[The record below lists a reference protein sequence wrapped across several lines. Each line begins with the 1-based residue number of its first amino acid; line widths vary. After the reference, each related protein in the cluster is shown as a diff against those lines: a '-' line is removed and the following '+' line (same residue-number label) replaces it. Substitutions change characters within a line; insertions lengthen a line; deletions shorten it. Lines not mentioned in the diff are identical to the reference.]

1 MCEFVCLCVCV
12 PALAAQIPTL
22 LHFRH
27 LHLLLPTHFILS
39 CGNHSIFCSHY
50 LPAAYRR
57 WDTISKHLCLCS
69 HLFTE
74 MPKFL
79 FLLLLD
85 RKLKQEGGEIVKGNE
100 TQEMVWGNPEPQDW
114 NLQYS
119 ASTYQFSTISSS
131 LTVTLKTR
139 MSLTRSQLQN

>member
-1 MCEFVCLCVCV
+1 MLFSALILCVSLCV
-12 PALAAQIPTL
+12 YVCA
-22 LHFRH
+22 F
-27 LHLLLPTHFILS
+27 LLLPHKFQHCYILGTYTCFFPHILS
-39 CGNHSIFCSHY
+39 CLVGTIRFFFSHY

-57 WDTISKHLCLCS
+57 WDTINKHLCLCS

-100 TQEMVWGNPEPQDW
+100 TQEMVWGNPEPQD
-114 NLQYS
+114 
-119 ASTYQFSTISSS
+119 
-131 LTVTLKTR
+131 
-139 MSLTRSQLQN
+139 